1 MSNKW
6 LDNAKETYIEDLTE
20 FKVVDWVF
28 DNFDA
33 QEREDIKDMSRQ
45 IAMNK
50 YLSEYNSDI
59 DISFDSDGSSEPFDE
74 WDFSSEYVD

>member
-1 MSNKW
+1 MFKFGKD
-6 LDNAKETYIEDLTE
+6 LDLEE
-20 FKVVDWVF
+20 FKEFKIVDWF
-28 DNFDA
+28 YDNFDE
-33 QEREDIKDMSRQ
+33 QEREEIKDMSRQ